1 MIIAVMGLIG
11 SGKSTVATVLSAK
24 RDMLLFDMDSEFPEE
39 YRDRHHAGEVVPA
52 EDVKAYQRQMVE
64 RMLNFEKDR
73 SVVMAGFFLDDEL
86 PRYIEE
92 RADVVWINLV
102 TNNKNMLAERIRKRT
117 NHFAAGVAVLED
129 NWPHRSNQII
139 GEHCVDCD
147 RDLEQ
152 VVHDCLSLF

>member
-24 RDMLLFDMDSEFPEE
+24 RDMLLFDMDSEFPEQ
-39 YRDRHHAGEVVPA
+39 YRDRHRAGEVVPA

-64 RMLNFEKDR
+64 RMLNFEKER

-92 RADVVWINLV
+92 RADVIWINLV
-102 TNNKNMLAERIRKRT
+102 MNNKNMLAERIRKRT

-152 VVHDCLSLF
+152 VIHDCLSLF

>member
-1 MIIAVMGLIG
+1 MGLIG

-39 YRDRHHAGEVVPA
+39 YRDRHRAGEVVPA

-64 RMLNFEKDR
+64 RMLNFEKER

-129 NWPHRSNQII
+129 NWPHKSDQII
-139 GEHCVDCD
+139 GEHCVDCG
-147 RDLEQ
+147 RDLEL
-152 VVHDCLSLF
+152 VVNDCLVLF